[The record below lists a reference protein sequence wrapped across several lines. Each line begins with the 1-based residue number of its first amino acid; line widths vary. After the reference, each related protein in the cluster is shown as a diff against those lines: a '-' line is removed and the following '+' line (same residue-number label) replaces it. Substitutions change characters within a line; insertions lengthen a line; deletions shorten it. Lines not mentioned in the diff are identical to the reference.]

1 MFTLGARS
9 EQAME
14 ALTTKK
20 TSNSRGDLP
29 ASHVKFVVGT
39 GKLLSHKYPLE

>member
-14 ALTTKK
+14 ALTTK
-20 TSNSRGDLP
+20 NIEPRGDLP